1 MTCHLHP
8 AYLGPEPI
16 ATASRP
22 VRGLVP
28 PARGPVMRAFA
39 PASTGNFI
47 AGFDVLGASLRPLE
61 GPPLG
66 DLVEAAEGPGPRLRV
81 EGPGSADLPEDP
93 EENLVL
99 HAARAFERAWGRP
112 LPPLRFRL
120 WKGLPVGSGL
130 GGSAASVAAT
140 LVALNGLLGRPLD
153 AARLLRAAGEAEGQ
167 ASGAVHLDNVAPAL
181 LGGLRLVDP
190 AGRARRLP
198 FPGRWRFVVASPG
211 LSLATREARAALPA
225 ALPLALA
232 VEHARNLAALVDR
245 LHRGRD
251 VDGLLR
257 DLLAE
262 PHRADLVPGFR
273 AVQRAALGAGAL
285 GCSLSGA
292 GPACLA
298 LADREVADTVGRA
311 MAEAWRSEGIP
322 CVVRVCELDPQG
334 ARVAA

>member
-8 AYLGPEPI
+8 AYAGPVAVI
-16 ATASRP
+16 TGARP

-28 PARGPVMRAFA
+28 PAVGPVVRAFA
-39 PASTGNFI
+39 PASVGNVI

-66 DLVEAAEGPGPRLRV
+66 DLVEVAEGPGPRLRV
-81 EGPGSADLPEDP
+81 EGPGAAQLPEDP
-93 EENLVL
+93 EENLVW
-99 HAARAFERAWGRP
+99 HAARAFARAWGRE

-140 LVALNGLLGRPLD
+140 LVALNGLLGRPLNISQ
-153 AARLLRAAGEAEGQ
+153 LLQAAGEAE
-167 ASGAVHLDNVAPAL
+167 ATTSGAPHLDNVAPAL

-190 AGRARRLP
+190 EGCARRLP
-198 FPGRWRFVVASPG
+198 FPGQWRFVMASPELC
-211 LSLATREARAALPA
+211 LSTRAARAALPA
-225 ALPLALA
+225 AMPLGLA

-245 LHRGRD
+245 LHRKRD
-251 VDGLLR
+251 VQGLMR

-262 PHRADLVPGFR
+262 PHRAALVPGFR
-273 AVQRAALGAGAL
+273 AVQAAALEAGAI

-292 GPACLA
+292 GPACFA
-298 LADREVADTVGRA
+298 LTGAREAAPVGRA
-311 MAEAWRSEGIP
+311 MAEAWAREGVT